1 MDELSLSAAQ
11 ATFQDYLSTSSLCW
25 HPKREF
31 IIAYGVDLETEA
43 RPTNSL
49 SNSEATPIWGLG
61 SAAAVIMGEGA
72 SGFDFCSGMDKGW
85 SDCPKGNDDAKW
97 ALEEV
102 QLSLDKGD
110 HG

>member
-1 MDELSLSAAQ
+1 MVEPSSSAAE

-25 HPKREF
+25 HQKMEF
-31 IIAYGVDLETEA
+31 IIAYGADLETEA

-72 SGFDFCSGMDKGW
+72 S
-85 SDCPKGNDDAKW
+85 PP
-97 ALEEV
+97 ALTSALGGQGLVRLPERKRRC
-102 QLSLDKGD
+102 QMGS
-110 HG
+110 